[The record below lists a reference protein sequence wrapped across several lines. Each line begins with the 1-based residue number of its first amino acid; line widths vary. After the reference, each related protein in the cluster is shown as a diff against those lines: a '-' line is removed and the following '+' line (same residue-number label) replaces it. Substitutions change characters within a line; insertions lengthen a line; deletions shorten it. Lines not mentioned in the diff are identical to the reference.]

1 MSALPPKAD
10 IGSCSW
16 NVRFVPKSGTPV
28 IPPLNELGAKP
39 LMRGHVARMLGFTV
53 GVHRV
58 LSAANELPAVPVVP
72 ITLIRGR
79 LGFYGEG

>member
-1 MSALPPKAD
+1 MSALCQKA
-10 IGSCSW
+10 
-16 NVRFVPKSGTPV
+16 GTPV

-58 LSAANELPAVPVVP
+58 LSAANELPAVP
-72 ITLIRGR
+72 LDE
-79 LGFYGEG
+79 LGLVESQLDGPRPGVD